1 MFPRSGGLFPMAQ
14 GTQLGAFEPTQDT
27 DTFQKQTLQATKI
40 GERSDLDPK
49 MVEEVNAAEKAR
61 RESLSDFELA
71 MEEMISEFHPGDLV
85 KGIVRT
91 VEKSGV
97 IVDIGYK
104 SDAFIPNNE
113 FSNDPNL
120 SPESVLKPGDEVSG
134 VIEKLESKEG
144 YTLLSR
150 KKAEY
155 EEIWNE
161 LAELVKSKTVVKAR
175 INAKVNGGVVA
186 TFKGIRGFI
195 PASQLLKEGETDL
208 NPFINTDVDVTILQ
222 SDRKKRKIMFSKRF
236 SKNRASREEIAKAL
250 DELEVG
256 QVHTG
261 TVESLK
267 PFGAFIKIGSL
278 EGLAHISELS
288 WARVNHPSEVLKP
301 GESVNVVILGVD
313 REAQRVSLG
322 VKQLLPD
329 PWVKASEK
337 YQIGQWV
344 EGEVSRTVP
353 FGAFVRIDA
362 DLEGL
367 LHISEMASKRIE
379 KIEECVQV
387 GQKISVRIIKLS
399 PQEQRVGLSLKREEV
414 ASEATAESEDVS
426 TETTT
431 QE

>member
-1 MFPRSGGLFPMAQ
+1 MAQ